1 MSVISDNNDF
11 SFKKNERLYHRNEI
25 QELFKKGSSFYLY
38 PFKVIYIADPFEAKV
53 NPQQIL
59 ISVPKRKF
67 KKAPDRNF
75 IKRQVREAYRQ
86 HKILIDP
93 EKLNRN
99 LRIAYIYTSDK
110 KMPSD
115 VLTKKLKKTLERLH
129 QEFTV

>member
-11 SFKKNERLYHRNEI
+11 SFKKSERLHHRKDI
-25 QELFKKGSSFYLY
+25 QELFEKGSSFYLY
-38 PFKVIYIADPFEAKV
+38 PFKVIYIAEPIDSKIK
-53 NPQQIL
+53 PQQLL

-75 IKRQVREAYRQ
+75 IKRQVREAYR
-86 HKILIDP
+86 HNKYLIDP
-93 EKLNRN
+93 EKLNKS

-110 KMPSD
+110 MMPSD

-129 QEFTV
+129 QEFVV

>member
-1 MSVISDNNDF
+1 MSVFSGNNNF
-11 SFKKNERLYHRNEI
+11 SFKKKERLHHRNDI
-25 QELFKKGSSFYLY
+25 QELFDKGSSFYLY
-38 PFKVIYIADPFEAKV
+38 PFKVIYIAESIDSKMK
-53 NPQQIL
+53 PQQIL

-75 IKRQVREAYRQ
+75 IKRQVREAYRH
-86 HKILIDP
+86 HKNLIDP
-93 EKLNRN
+93 EKLNKS

-129 QEFTV
+129 QELK

>member
-11 SFKKNERLYHRNEI
+11 SFKKIERLHHRNDI
-25 QELFKKGSSFYLY
+25 QELFEKGSSFYLY
-38 PFKVIYIADPFEAKV
+38 PFKVIYRDEPLDSKIK
-53 NPQQIL
+53 PQQIL

-75 IKRQVREAYRQ
+75 IKRQVREAYRH
-86 HKILIDP
+86 HKNLIDP
-93 EKLNRN
+93 EKLNKS

-110 KMPSD
+110 KMPSN

>member
-11 SFKKNERLYHRNEI
+11 SFKKTERLYHRNEI
-25 QELFKKGSSFYLY
+25 QELFEKGSSFYLY
-38 PFKVIYIADPFEAKV
+38 PFKVIYIVEDIDVKSK
-53 NPQQIL
+53 PQQIL

-75 IKRQVREAYRQ
+75 IKRQVREAYRH
-86 HKILIDP
+86 HKTLIDP
-93 EKLNRN
+93 KKLNKN

-115 VLTKKLKKTLERLH
+115 ALTKKLKKTLERLH
-129 QEFTV
+129 QEFIV

>member
-1 MSVISDNNDF
+1 MSVTSDNNDF
-11 SFKKNERLYHRNEI
+11 SFKKEERLYHRNDI

-38 PFKVIYIADPFEAKV
+38 PFKVIYIAESLDSNIK
-53 NPQQIL
+53 PQQIL

-75 IKRQVREAYRQ
+75 IKRQVREAYRH
-86 HKILIDP
+86 HKNIINP
-93 EKLNRN
+93 EKLNKR

-110 KMPSD
+110 KMPSN

-129 QEFTV
+129 QEFVV

>member
-1 MSVISDNNDF
+1 MSVISGNNDF
-11 SFKKNERLYHRNEI
+11 SFKKTERLHHRNDI
-25 QELFKKGSSFYLY
+25 QELFEKGSSFYLY
-38 PFKVIYIADPFEAKV
+38 PFKVIYIAEPLDSKIK
-53 NPQQIL
+53 PQQLL

-75 IKRQVREAYRQ
+75 IKRQVREAYR
-86 HKILIDP
+86 HNKYLIDP
-93 EKLNRN
+93 EKLSKS

-129 QEFTV
+129 QEFTD

>member
-1 MSVISDNNDF
+1 MSVFSGNNNF
-11 SFKKNERLYHRNEI
+11 SFKKKERLHHRNDI
-25 QELFKKGSSFYLY
+25 QELFDKGSSFYLY
-38 PFKVIYIADPFEAKV
+38 PFKVIYIAESFDSKMK
-53 NPQQIL
+53 PQQIL

-75 IKRQVREAYRQ
+75 IKRQVREAYRH
-86 HKILIDP
+86 HKNLIDP
-93 EKLNRN
+93 EKLNKS

-129 QEFTV
+129 QELK

>member
-11 SFKKNERLYHRNEI
+11 SLKKTERLHHRNDI
-25 QELFKKGSSFYLY
+25 QELFEKGSSFYLY
-38 PFKVIYIADPFEAKV
+38 PFKVIYIAEPIDSKIK
-53 NPQQIL
+53 PQQLL

-75 IKRQVREAYRQ
+75 IKRQVREAYRH
-86 HKILIDP
+86 HKNLIDP
-93 EKLNRN
+93 EKLSKS